1 MTGPALD
8 YSDIVAQ
15 YKRMRKISFELNK
28 VLPKYVPKE
37 AMEAT
42 AKKLGFWQNGTLVFD
57 NMDQSCVLFE
67 QAIYGHFRDGKN
79 AVDRYMDQHP
89 PDPGSDQEAALA
101 AKKRAFYSLFQ
112 VEGVVPDVG
121 VHVHDILYNRR
132 HFLADVGFS
141 QTTVAG
147 VVLASRVI
155 PFDGFIMTT
164 GAALPVDVEVM
175 EELSEWLEETC
186 RSPQDMPNTTREED
200 AEVAAKSIA
209 LCLQSEGAH
218 RISYQGVDQG
228 AHDSPAPLAGKT
240 HVGRNDPCPCG
251 SGKKYKKCCWR

>member
-1 MTGPALD
+1 MTAPTLD
-8 YSDIVAQ
+8 YNDIAAR

-28 VLPKYVPKE
+28 VLLKYVPKE

-42 AKKLGFWQNGTLVFD
+42 GKKLGFWQNGTLVFD
-57 NMDQSCVLFE
+57 NMDQSFVLFD

-89 PDPGSDQEAALA
+89 PDPGSDQETVLA
-101 AKKRAFYSLFQ
+101 AKKRAFYSLFT
-112 VEGVVPDVG
+112 VEEIVPDVG

-132 HFLADVGFS
+132 YFLADVGSS

-147 VVLASRVI
+147 VILASRVI
-155 PFDGFIMTT
+155 PFNDFIMTT
-164 GAALPVDVEVM
+164 GAALPVDLDVM
-175 EELSEWLEETC
+175 EKLSEWLKEMC
-186 RSPQDMPNTTREED
+186 KSPQDKPNTTREED

-209 LCLQSEGAH
+209 LCLKSEGVN
-218 RISYQGVDQG
+218 RISYQGVDEG
-228 AHDSPAPLAGKT
+228 AHDSVAPLAGKT

-251 SGKKYKKCCWR
+251 SGKKYKKCCGQ